1 MKETITR
8 EELKRHGFTDNQV
21 NILQEY
27 SDKDNKP
34 FITLLEEL
42 KKRYYA
48 GIFLVSFMTIVLLVS
63 IINYDN
69 GHFIGIIVASII
81 VYASVMFLIPM
92 QFGYKA
98 MKYLKIKKNPL

>member
-8 EELKRHGFTDNQV
+8 EELKNYGFTDNQI

-27 SDKDNKP
+27 SDKDDKP

-42 KKRYYA
+42 KKRFYA
-48 GIFLVSFMTIVLLVS
+48 GVLLVS
-63 IINYDN
+63 LMTIALLVSVLNYDN
-69 GHFIGIIVASII
+69 GHLIGFVIVSII
-81 VYASVMFLIPM
+81 LYTSVIFLIPM

-98 MKYLKIKKNPL
+98 MKYLKIKKNSL